1 MSCTCLYR
9 GFDSSFDRRGC
20 RLVLYASQRVSKA
33 MKTSSRRC
41 SMTASCSPDRTILA
55 RDERKNGRRTTS
67 LARAALM
74 SEPVPLA
81 QNSSIGGEPGRYGE
95 HDHPLRSGAREQ
107 GIRRGTGVQKAA
119 IEQAPEDVLAL
130 PAAIEPVAVLVEVGL
145 QVARADAVEDVK
157 RPALEVGE
165 HDVREGQPRVDVG
178 ACRGVA
184 GQMSVAGALKA
195 GVAVPAVG
203 LHQAAGDD
211 RGESRPAQAGGAGV
225 GDDAQVGAPEA
236 AARGVPRG
244 HGDQRLAGLAAAAA
258 LRPLVL
264 AADEALVELDEA
276 AQQMLALAARHGMDD
291 LAAKKPGG
299 LARHAE
305 LTGQLGGRGRLLGGG
320 EQPDGEKPLA
330 QVGTRA
336 GEDRAGGQRTLV
348 VAAGALIELSL
359 IHISEPTRLG
369 MISYAVFCLKK
380 KKTKKKKTKQ
390 QQNIKKNKKKQP
402 KKEQEK

>member
-119 IEQAPEDVLAL
+119 IEQTPEDVLAL
-130 PAAIEPVAVLVEVGL
+130 PAAVQPVAVLVEVGL
-145 QVARADAVEDVK
+145 QVGGADAVEDVEG
-157 RPALEVGE
+157 PALEVGE
-165 HDVREGQPRVDVG
+165 HDVREGQPLIDVG
-178 ACRGVA
+178 ACRHVA
-184 GQMSVAGALKA
+184 GKVTIAGSLEANVAD
-195 GVAVPAVG
+195 PAVG
-203 LHQAAGDD
+203 LHDAAGDD
-211 RGESRPAQAGGAGV
+211 GRLRRPAQAGGARV

-236 AARGVPRG
+236 AALRVLRG
-244 HGDQRLAGLAAAAA
+244 HGDQRPAGLAAAAA
-258 LRPLVL
+258 LRPRAP
-264 AADEALVELDEA
+264 AADEAFVELDDA
-276 AQQMLALAARHGMDD
+276 A
-291 LAAKKPGG
+291 P
-299 LARHAE
+299 
-305 LTGQLGGRGRLLGGG
+305 
-320 EQPDGEKPLA
+320 
-330 QVGTRA
+330 V
-336 GEDRAGGQRTLV
+336 
-348 VAAGALIELSL
+348 
-359 IHISEPTRLG
+359 
-369 MISYAVFCLKK
+369 SY
-380 KKTKKKKTKQ
+380 TH
-390 QQNIKKNKKKQP
+390 
-402 KKEQEK
+402 